1 MALSEISVTSASAD
15 VNRKRPSEEE
25 ARVIRKYMEERRKE
39 DRVSESRRR
48 QEEGEKRKAI
58 KERLLAL
65 EMKRREGYVSCSDT
79 SCDGP
84 RCNAVSFQK
93 AKVLAQQKREREG
106 SNHKAEGAER
116 GGEVK
121 TPPATEARTDKA
133 DKEAPLQSSVAK
145 SDEAD
150 KRLRKKLEELT
161 LEMRAKFKVL
171 DSVTTTA
178 TVASSA
184 AVPTR
189 TDHVTRATPPASG
202 ACGSVESIEERVK
215 RDIEHAQKVVQG
227 GSAPHSSAEVEV
239 NGGNTV
245 ANANP
250 TSSNSRTLVSTN
262 SVASVVDSKTRSHAP
277 SVAAAAA
284 TSTTEESPEI
294 PVRDTSSRLTKES
307 DKLKLK
313 VSEVY
318 ARHQSDLEAIRN
330 ANLGIDLP
338 ATRTQRRQRE
348 QQREEQQALLDAFS
362 AKRSGSTAP
371 HPAAKAMPPPPARP
385 VAVPKADATVVRS
398 GDDSGGG
405 HRSPH
410 KLHMADP
417 SSEDGSAATA
427 DPFNF
432 MATARRTYVEETT
445 MHHRAQVHQQ
455 HDQHQ
460 HQQQQQQQ
468 IQQQPQFRASEAPQG
483 NVALSEGP
491 LSTSWISSAGGA
503 CEDANHEDGR
513 AVPAAP
519 SNAEAAKSGAVKKD
533 VVGKGKKS
541 KRRGSGSSGREPSH
555 SSRGSANEQK
565 SVSTAYFTDL
575 SLTSS

>member
-1 MALSEISVTSASAD
+1 
-15 VNRKRPSEEE
+15 
-25 ARVIRKYMEERRKE
+25 MEERRKE
-39 DRVSESRRR
+39 DRVSELRRR
-48 QEEGEKRKAI
+48 HEEDEKRKAI

-93 AKVLAQQKREREG
+93 AKVLAQKREREG
-106 SNHKAEGAER
+106 SNHKAEGAGR
-116 GGEVK
+116 GGGGVE

-133 DKEAPLQSSVAK
+133 DREAPLQSSVAK

-161 LEMRAKFKVL
+161 FEMRAKFRVL
-171 DSVTTTA
+171 DSATT

-184 AVPTR
+184 AVTTPTR
-189 TDHVTRATPPASG
+189 TDPVTRATPPASG
-202 ACGSVESIEERVK
+202 AYGSVESIEERVK
-215 RDIEHAQKVVQG
+215 RDIEHAQKVIQG

-239 NGGNTV
+239 NGENAV

-250 TSSNSRTLVSTN
+250 TSSNARTLVSTN
-262 SVASVVDSKTRSHAP
+262 SVASVVDSNTRSHAP

-338 ATRTQRRQRE
+338 ATRTQHRQRE
-348 QQREEQQALLDAFS
+348 QQRQEQQALLDAFS
-362 AKRSGSTAP
+362 AKRSGSSAS
-371 HPAAKAMPPPPARP
+371 HPAAKAMPPPPPRP
-385 VAVPKADATVVRS
+385 VAVPKADAPVVGS
-398 GDDSGGG
+398 GDDSGGGG

-417 SSEDGSAATA
+417 SSEDGAAATA

-445 MHHRAQVHQQ
+445 MHHRAQIHQQ
-455 HDQHQ
+455 QQHHQ
-460 HQQQQQQQ
+460 HDHHQLQQQQQQL
-468 IQQQPQFRASEAPQG
+468 IQEQPQFRASEAPQG

-503 CEDANHEDGR
+503 CEDANQVDGG
-513 AVPAAP
+513 AVHAAP

-533 VVGKGKKS
+533 SVGKGKKS

-565 SVSTAYFTDL
+565 SVSTAYLYKSIVEVIFSVRILLFRLFQRL
-575 SLTSS
+575 SSFASWQN